1 MSHWTEDDFN
11 NWLYGLKTDDS
22 HLAACAGCRAES
34 ERLTAIRQQVT
45 AEPEVASD
53 FLAAQRRAIY
63 ERLGHPRPHRAAVRW
78 AVSLATVI
86 LLFGLSVAY
95 LRPNR
100 PPQPIYTHADE
111 QLFSD
116 LTQIE
121 QTSEPRA
128 IQPMHN
134 LFEE

>member
-1 MSHWTEDDFN
+1 MKHWTEDDFTS
-11 NWLYGLKTDDS
+11 WLYGLKVDDN
-22 HLAACAGCRAES
+22 HLIECAECRAQS
-34 ERLTAIRQQVT
+34 QRIAAVRRQATAD
-45 AEPEVASD
+45 PEVSSD

-63 ERLGHPRPHRAAVRW
+63 ERLDQPHRHNAAMRW

-86 LLFGLSVAY
+86 VLLGLSVAY

-100 PPQPIYTHADE
+100 SPQPIYTHADE

-116 LTQIE
+116 LSQIE